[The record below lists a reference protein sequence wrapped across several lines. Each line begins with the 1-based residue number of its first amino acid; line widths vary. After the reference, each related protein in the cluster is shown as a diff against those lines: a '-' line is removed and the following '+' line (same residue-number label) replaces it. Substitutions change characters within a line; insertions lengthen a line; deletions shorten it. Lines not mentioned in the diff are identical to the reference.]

1 MFEAFCG
8 FLLRLYP
15 AGFRHAYGHDALQLI
30 RDRARHERGVLPRV
44 RLVMDLTMDLLS
56 TSVRWQPGAAVL
68 ARVDSAPRF
77 VIIEAHRPRPEALTA
92 GMLTSMLMLACFAL
106 LFEPRTFPS
115 APAQV
120 GEGSGADP
128 AAFESSD
135 SAQQVVASEA
145 GGRHSLIAA
154 VAENLRQRYVDRAI
168 GQQLADALLAYEKNG
183 RYESVSTGPELAER
197 ITADIHQTSRA
208 IGIPAGSFVADVVY
222 STRPLPIGPPPP
234 MTDEMRERNRA
245 RMLEQNCLFQ
255 TIETLPGNIA
265 YVKLNGF
272 AEASACRETTSRAM
286 ASVNN
291 AAALILDL
299 RDNGGGFGDT
309 ALQIAGYLFDRP
321 TYLYDPRP
329 HSPVPSHTASPIPG
343 NKLVDKPVFVLTSSR
358 TQSAA
363 EYFVYNLKMLKRVTL
378 VGEKTAGHQHSGAF
392 HRINDH
398 FGMGIQET
406 APPANPYPFKGWEF
420 VGVEP
425 DVKVSS
431 TEALEVARKLADS
444 QTRRQ

>member
-1 MFEAFCG
+1 MFEAVCA

-15 AGFRHAYGHDALQLI
+15 ARFRRAYGDDARQLI
-30 RDRARHERGVLPRV
+30 RDRARHERGVLLRL
-44 RLVMDLTMDLLS
+44 RLVMDLTMDLLA
-56 TSVRWQPGAAVL
+56 TSVSWQPAAAVF
-68 ARVDSAPRF
+68 ARVDGTPRF
-77 VIIEAHRPRPEALTA
+77 DFIETHRPRPEALAA
-92 GMLTSMLMLACFAL
+92 GMLTSMLMFAGFAL
-106 LFEPRTFPS
+106 LFQPRTFPS
-115 APAQV
+115 APAQL
-120 GEGSGADP
+120 GKGSGADP
-128 AAFESSD
+128 AALESGD
-135 SAQQVVASEA
+135 SAQRVASDPGE
-145 GGRHSLIAA
+145 RHSLIAA
-154 VAENLRQRYVDRAI
+154 IAENLKQRYVDRAV

-183 RYESVSTGPELAER
+183 RYDSVSSGSELADR
-197 ITADIHQTSRA
+197 ITDDIHGTSRS
-208 IGIPAGSFVADVVY
+208 IGIPAGAFVADVVY
-222 STRPLPIGPPPP
+222 SERPLPIGPPPP
-234 MTDEMRERNRA
+234 MTAEMRERNRA

-255 TIETLPGNIA
+255 TIETLPHNVG

-272 AEASACRETTSRAM
+272 AEASACQETASRAM

-291 AAALILDL
+291 VDALIVDL

-329 HSPVPSHTASPIPG
+329 HSPVPSHTASPMPG
-343 NKLVDKPVFVLTSSR
+343 NTLVDKPVYVLTSSR

-406 APPANPYPFKGWEF
+406 SPPLNPYSVKGWE
-420 VGVEP
+420 VIGVEP
-425 DVKVSS
+425 DVTVSS
-431 TEALEVARKLADS
+431 AEALEVATTLAES
-444 QTRRQ
+444 QPRRR